1 MKRCLIAMLAVLAL
15 SLGVTLTSFFVMRH
29 VAEEMDAVRTQVLDL
44 AEAGE
49 TGRAAERITQMAE
62 IWKGHEAL
70 LEAISPHETLH
81 AVTQL
86 IIEADANLAA
96 GDYDD
101 FNLSMN
107 LLGLAIEHLY
117 LEERLRVE
125 NIF

>member
-15 SLGVTLTSFFVMRH
+15 SLGVALTSFFVMRH
-29 VAEEMDAVRTQVLDL
+29 VAEEMEAVRTQVLDL
-44 AEAGE
+44 AETGE
-49 TGRAAERITQMAE
+49 TARAAERITQMAE
-62 IWKGHEAL
+62 NWAGHEPL
-70 LEAISPHETLH
+70 LEAISPHETLY
-81 AVTQL
+81 AVTEL

-96 GDYDD
+96 GNYDD

>member
-29 VAEEMDAVRTQVLDL
+29 AAEEMDAVRTQVLDR